1 MSDAVLHIEKRITV
15 PKSGPPAKPS
25 KSRRRGIVLAS
36 PRYKIHFADP
46 VARRWLKQ
54 FFGGHARTRLL
65 PDKVC
70 RWLAKKGGPKA
81 LKALAAKRGNVRL
94 YLKQQNLYTPHLI
107 GLLLELITNNGK
119 GWPREHNSLTP
130 REREVLLWLTQG
142 KSNAEIGLIL
152 GITTATVGKH
162 LERIYPKLGVENR
175 TAAVSFA
182 TELIGNAK

>member
-1 MSDAVLHIEKRITV
+1 V

-25 KSRRRGIVLAS
+25 KSRRRGIVLAT

-46 VARRWLKQ
+46 AARRWLKQ
-54 FFGGHARTRLL
+54 FFGGRARTRLL

-70 RWLAKKGGPKA
+70 RWLAKKGEPKA
-81 LKALAAKRGNVRL
+81 PKSLAAKRGDARL
-94 YLKQQNLYTPHLI
+94 YLKRQNLYTPHLI
-107 GLLLELITNNGK
+107 GLLLELITKNGK
-119 GWPREHNSLTP
+119 GWPREHNSITP

-162 LERIYPKLGVENR
+162 LEHIYPKLGVENR
-175 TAAVSFA
+175 TAAASFIPRHR
-182 TELIGNAK
+182 L